1 MKKATYIFLLKNDDK
16 QSSSELARPTSSLW
30 HFLVSWL
37 LNNQPPPRLADCN
50 IAREQERGSP
60 WFRHPW
66 NQEWNGLLHHALIK
80 CRCPFF
86 SKWECPDSGCTYV
99 FVTNG
104 ITVLLIH
111 KAFLVI
117 FSTTNSDCKEMN
129 LSHYSDTH
137 SLTTLYFFYHM
148 NTVTDWTKADQMKI
162 GYEISVQLVQL
173 SMSSSIS
180 LF

>member
-1 MKKATYIFLLKNDDK
+1 MVQASMKPGMKWTVTPCFNKMQVSIF
-16 QSSSELARPTSSLW
+16 QQMG
-30 HFLVSWL
+30 VSRFKMNL
-37 LNNQPPPRLADCN
+37 C
-50 IAREQERGSP
+50 I
-60 WFRHPW
+60 
-66 NQEWNGLLHHALIK
+66 
-80 CRCPFF
+80 C
-86 SKWECPDSGCTYV
+86 Y
-99 FVTNG
+99 NG

-137 SLTTLYFFYHM
+137 SLTTLYFFYHCLM
-148 NTVTDWTKADQMKI
+148 NTVTDRTKADQMKI

-180 LF
+180 LFFIEKKTDRLRDGINNSIVHCYSSLRFK